1 MLGEI
6 QKPHLLA
13 MFIILVYMRG
23 QGAALKDVG
32 QSNWGIRRSIGGQPE
47 LVLLDAGSWTA
58 VDPWAF
64 KKPRRGERLPR
75 PPEQA
80 PGS

>member
-58 VDPWAF
+58 VDPGPLKSLAE
-64 KKPRRGERLPR
+64 GERLPR
-75 PPEQA
+75 SPEQA